1 MTTGFG
7 SHFLSSRTCF
17 GISGLGFENL
27 GFKAPPCGR
36 GYLLELIV
44 YGGVLIMVQKMEKIW
59 MDGKLILWE
68 EANVHI
74 LTHSLHYGLA
84 VFEGIRCYLCHDGKS
99 GVFRLRE
106 HVDRLFDSAQ
116 IGDLKIPYSKKE
128 ILEACKETLRVNKLK
143 EGYIRPIVFIGEGVM
158 GVYPGDNPIRVAIIT
173 WSWGAYLGE
182 EALEKGIRVKVSSYT
197 RHHVNVMMTKAKICG
212 NYVNSVL
219 AKREVMKM
227 GYDEALM
234 LDTEGYVSE
243 ASGENIFMVKKGMI
257 KTTPLTSILSG
268 ITRDSVIQ
276 IAKAKKIP
284 LLEERFTRDEL
295 YTAQEAFFTGTAAE
309 LTPIREVD
317 NRSIGNGKP
326 GPITKDLQ
334 AAFFDIVKG
343 KNPEYREWLD
353 YL

>member
-1 MTTGFG
+1 
-7 SHFLSSRTCF
+7 
-17 GISGLGFENL
+17 
-27 GFKAPPCGR
+27 
-36 GYLLELIV
+36 
-44 YGGVLIMVQKMEKIW
+44 MVQKVSKIW
-59 MDGKLILWE
+59 MDGKLIPWE

-84 VFEGIRCYLCHDGKS
+84 VFEGIRCYLCPDGKS
-99 GVFRLRE
+99 AVFRLRE

-116 IGDLKIPYSKKE
+116 IGDIKIPYSKRQ
-128 ILEACKETLRVNKLK
+128 ISEACKETLRVNQLR

-158 GVYPGDNPIRVAIIT
+158 GVYPGENPIQVAIIT

-243 ASGENIFMVKKGMI
+243 ASGENIFMVKNGSL
-257 KTTPLTSILSG
+257 KTTPLTSILPG

-276 IAKAKKIP
+276 IAKAKKIA

-317 NRSIGNGKP
+317 DRMIGNGKP
-326 GPITKDLQ
+326 GSMTKELQ

-343 KNPEYREWLD
+343 KNPNYREWLD

>member
-1 MTTGFG
+1 
-7 SHFLSSRTCF
+7 
-17 GISGLGFENL
+17 
-27 GFKAPPCGR
+27 
-36 GYLLELIV
+36 
-44 YGGVLIMVQKMEKIW
+44 
-59 MDGKLILWE
+59 MDGKLIPWE

-74 LTHSLHYGLA
+74 LTHSLHYGLGA
-84 VFEGIRCYLCHDGKS
+84 FEGIRCYLCYDGKS
-99 GVFRLRE
+99 AVFRLKE

-116 IGDLKIPYSKKE
+116 IGDIKIPYTKRE
-128 ILEACKETLRVNKLK
+128 ISEACKETLRVNQLK

-182 EALEKGIRVKVSSYT
+182 EALEKGIRIKVSSYT

-243 ASGENIFMVKKGMI
+243 ASGENIFMVKNGVL
-257 KTTPLTSILSG
+257 KTTPLTSILPG

-276 IAKAKKIP
+276 IAKAKKIT

-317 NRSIGNGKP
+317 DRIIGDGKP
-326 GPITKDLQ
+326 GPMTKELQ
-334 AAFFDIVKG
+334 ATFFDIVRG
-343 KNPEYREWLD
+343 KNPEYREWLA

>member
-1 MTTGFG
+1 
-7 SHFLSSRTCF
+7 
-17 GISGLGFENL
+17 
-27 GFKAPPCGR
+27 
-36 GYLLELIV
+36 
-44 YGGVLIMVQKMEKIW
+44 MVQKVSKIW
-59 MDGKLILWE
+59 MDGKLIPWE

-99 GVFRLRE
+99 AVFRLKE

-116 IGDLKIPYSKKE
+116 IGDIKIPYSKKE
-128 ILEACKETLRVNKLK
+128 IVEACKETLRVNQLR

-158 GVYPGDNPIRVAIIT
+158 GVYPGDNPIQVAIIT

-182 EALEKGIRVKVSSYT
+182 GALEKGIRVKVSSYT

-243 ASGENIFMVKKGMI
+243 ASGENIFMVKNGVL

-276 IAKAKKIP
+276 IAKEKKIA

-317 NRSIGNGKP
+317 DRTIGNGKP
-326 GPITKDLQ
+326 GPVTKELQ

-343 KNPEYREWLD
+343 KNQIYREWLD

>member
-1 MTTGFG
+1 
-7 SHFLSSRTCF
+7 
-17 GISGLGFENL
+17 
-27 GFKAPPCGR
+27 
-36 GYLLELIV
+36 
-44 YGGVLIMVQKMEKIW
+44 MVQKVSKIW
-59 MDGKLILWE
+59 MDGKLIPWE

-84 VFEGIRCYLCHDGKS
+84 VFEGIRCYLCQDGKS
-99 GVFRLRE
+99 AVFRLRE

-116 IGDLKIPYSKKE
+116 IGDIKIPYSKKE
-128 ILEACKETLRVNKLK
+128 ISEACKETLRVNQLK

-158 GVYPGDNPIRVAIIT
+158 GVYPGDNPIQVAIIT

-182 EALEKGIRVKVSSYT
+182 GALEKGIRVKVSSYT

-243 ASGENIFMVKKGMI
+243 ASGENIFMVKNGVL
-257 KTTPLTSILSG
+257 KTTPLTSILPG

-276 IAKAKKIP
+276 IAKAKKITI
-284 LLEERFTRDEL
+284 LEERFTRDEL

-317 NRSIGNGKP
+317 DRIIGDGKP
-326 GPITKDLQ
+326 GLMTKELQ
-334 AAFFDIVKG
+334 AAFFNIVKG
-343 KNPEYREWLD
+343 KNPEYKEWLN

>member
-1 MTTGFG
+1 
-7 SHFLSSRTCF
+7 
-17 GISGLGFENL
+17 
-27 GFKAPPCGR
+27 
-36 GYLLELIV
+36 
-44 YGGVLIMVQKMEKIW
+44 MVQKVSKIW
-59 MDGKLILWE
+59 MDGKLIPWD

-84 VFEGIRCYLCHDGKS
+84 VFEGIRCYLCQDGQS
-99 GVFRLRE
+99 AVFRLRE
-106 HVDRLFDSAQ
+106 HVNRLFDSAQ
-116 IGDLKIPYSKKE
+116 IGDIKIPFSKRE
-128 ILEACKETLRVNKLK
+128 IAEACKETLRANQLK

-158 GVYPGDNPIRVAIIT
+158 GVYPGDNPIRVSIIT
-173 WSWGAYLGE
+173 YSWGAYLGE
-182 EALEKGIRVKVSSYT
+182 GALEKGIRVKVSSFT

-219 AKREVMKM
+219 AKREAMKM

-243 ASGENIFMVKKGMI
+243 ASGENIFMAKNGVL

-268 ITRDSVIQ
+268 ITRDTVIQ

-284 LLEERFTRDEL
+284 LLEEKFTRDEL

-317 NRSIGNGKP
+317 DRIIGDGKP
-326 GPITKDLQ
+326 GPMTKRLQ
-334 AAFFDIVKG
+334 AGFFDIVKG
-343 KNPEYREWLD
+343 RNPEYREWLD

>member
-1 MTTGFG
+1 MV
-7 SHFLSSRTCF
+7 L
-17 GISGLGFENL
+17 NL
-27 GFKAPPCGR
+27 TRRVRF
-36 GYLLELIV
+36 
-44 YGGVLIMVQKMEKIW
+44 MVQKVSKIW
-59 MDGKLILWE
+59 MDGKLIPWE

-84 VFEGIRCYLCHDGKS
+84 VFEGIRCYLCPDGKS
-99 GVFRLRE
+99 AVFRLRE

-116 IGDLKIPYSKKE
+116 IGDIKIPYSKKE
-128 ILEACKETLRVNKLK
+128 ISEACKETLRVNQLR

-158 GVYPGDNPIRVAIIT
+158 GVYPGENPIQVAIIT

-243 ASGENIFMVKKGMI
+243 ASGENIFMVKNGLL

-317 NRSIGNGKP
+317 DRMIGNGKP
-326 GPITKDLQ
+326 GPMTKELQ

-343 KNPEYREWLD
+343 KNPNYREWLD

>member
-1 MTTGFG
+1 MV
-7 SHFLSSRTCF
+7 L
-17 GISGLGFENL
+17 NL
-27 GFKAPPCGR
+27 IRRVRF
-36 GYLLELIV
+36 
-44 YGGVLIMVQKMEKIW
+44 MVQKVSKIW
-59 MDGKLILWE
+59 MDGKLIPWE

-84 VFEGIRCYLCHDGKS
+84 VFEGIRCYLCPDGKS
-99 GVFRLRE
+99 AVFRLRE

-116 IGDLKIPYSKKE
+116 IGDIKIPYSKRE
-128 ILEACKETLRVNKLK
+128 ISEACKETLRVNQLR
-143 EGYIRPIVFIGEGVM
+143 EGYIRPIVLIGEGVM
-158 GVYPGDNPIRVAIIT
+158 GVYPGENPIQVAIIT

-182 EALEKGIRVKVSSYT
+182 GALEKGIRVKVSSYT

-243 ASGENIFMVKKGMI
+243 ASGENIFMVKSGLL

-317 NRSIGNGKP
+317 DRMIGSGKP
-326 GPITKDLQ
+326 GPMTKELQ

-343 KNPEYREWLD
+343 KNPNYREWLD

>member
-1 MTTGFG
+1 
-7 SHFLSSRTCF
+7 
-17 GISGLGFENL
+17 
-27 GFKAPPCGR
+27 
-36 GYLLELIV
+36 
-44 YGGVLIMVQKMEKIW
+44 MVQKVSKIW
-59 MDGKLILWE
+59 MDGKLIPWE

-84 VFEGIRCYLCHDGKS
+84 VFEGIRCYLCYDGKS
-99 GVFRLRE
+99 AVFRLRE
-106 HVDRLFDSAQ
+106 HVNRLFDSAQ
-116 IGDLKIPYSKKE
+116 IGDIKIPYSKRE
-128 ILEACKETLRVNKLK
+128 ISEACKETLRVNQLK

-158 GVYPGDNPIRVAIIT
+158 GVYPGDNPIQVAIIT

-182 EALEKGIRVKVSSYT
+182 GALEKGIRIKVSSYT

-243 ASGENIFMVKKGMI
+243 ASGENIFMVKNEVL
-257 KTTPLTSILSG
+257 KTTPLTSILPG
-268 ITRDSVIQ
+268 ITRDAVIQ

-317 NRSIGNGKP
+317 DRIVGDGKP
-326 GPITKDLQ
+326 GLITKELQ

-343 KNPEYREWLD
+343 KNPAYKEWLD

>member
-1 MTTGFG
+1 
-7 SHFLSSRTCF
+7 
-17 GISGLGFENL
+17 
-27 GFKAPPCGR
+27 
-36 GYLLELIV
+36 
-44 YGGVLIMVQKMEKIW
+44 MVQKVSKIW
-59 MDGKLILWE
+59 MDGKLIPWE

-84 VFEGIRCYLCHDGKS
+84 VFEGIRCYLCPDGKS
-99 GVFRLRE
+99 AVFRLRE

-116 IGDLKIPYSKKE
+116 IGDIKIPYSKRE
-128 ILEACKETLRVNKLK
+128 ISEACKETLRVNQLR

-158 GVYPGDNPIRVAIIT
+158 GVYPGENPIQVAIIT

-182 EALEKGIRVKVSSYT
+182 GALEKGIRVKVSSYT

-219 AKREVMKM
+219 AKREVTKM

-243 ASGENIFMVKKGMI
+243 ASGENIFMVKNGLL

-317 NRSIGNGKP
+317 DRMIGNGKP
-326 GPITKDLQ
+326 GPMTKELQ

-343 KNPEYREWLD
+343 KNPNYREWLD